1 MKKKLMFILLLIICG
16 FCYYYFIYLN
26 DLKRVVEITEEES
39 FYVDKYTVFGTR
51 LNISACMD
59 KKLEGNISL
68 VLKNVEE
75 EILVDHELNIE
86 DNKTCFYLSD
96 KNNEGLN
103 LDDLKTGKFLLL
115 IKEDTKY
122 YTLEN
127 NTDYENIEY
136 YAITKNNY
144 NNKINIDFNNYKNR
158 EYLSLKINKKTS
170 LPENIYD
177 ITIDP
182 GHGGEDPGASY
193 KLNGK
198 AYNESDLTL
207 KISLLLKEEL
217 ENLGLKVKLTREEDI
232 FLDNYGEEGRA
243 VIPNEVSSKY
253 SISIHLNS
261 FDGTMNYGG
270 VEVYTP
276 NDINYDLANMF
287 ANNISEI
294 VGFSRKYTDKID
306 KGVYYT
312 YFTKK
317 DIQDSKEEML
327 DNNLEPYDI
336 KVGSPYMFMI
346 REVGG
351 ISTGAY
357 IDGRNDKHG
366 LNKYY
371 NSNKTA
377 EPYLIELGYMNYKK
391 DLENIVKKPE
401 SFSKAIATALEAY
414 LKIS

>member
-1 MKKKLMFILLLIICG
+1 MKKKLIFILVLIICG

-39 FYVDKYTVFGTR
+39 FYVDKYTVFGTH
-51 LNISACMD
+51 LNISACID

-86 DNKTCFYLSD
+86 ENKTCFYLSD

-136 YAITKNNY
+136 YTITKNNS

-158 EYLSLKINKKTS
+158 EYLSLRINKTS

-193 KLNGK
+193 KLNNK
-198 AYNESDLTL
+198 NYNESDLTL

-217 ENLGLKVKLTREEDI
+217 ENLGLKVKLTREEDT

-317 DIQDSKEEML
+317 DIQESKEEML

-377 EPYLIELGYMNYKK
+377 EPYLIELGYMNYNK

-401 SFSKAIATALEAY
+401 SFSKAIATALEEY

>member
-1 MKKKLMFILLLIICG
+1 MKKKLIFILVLIICG

-39 FYVDKYTVFGTR
+39 FYVDKYTVFGTH
-51 LNISACMD
+51 LNISACID

-86 DNKTCFYLSD
+86 ENKTCFYLSD

-136 YAITKNNY
+136 YTITKNNS

-158 EYLSLKINKKTS
+158 EYLSLRINKTS

-193 KLNGK
+193 KLNNK
-198 AYNESDLTL
+198 NYNESDLTL

-217 ENLGLKVKLTREEDI
+217 ENLGLKVKLTREEDT

-276 NDINYDLANMF
+276 NDINYDLANRF
-287 ANNISEI
+287 ANNLSKI

-317 DIQDSKEEML
+317 DIQESKEEML

-401 SFSKAIATALEAY
+401 SFSKAIATALEEY

>member
-1 MKKKLMFILLLIICG
+1 MKKKLIFILILIVSG
-16 FCYYYFIYLN
+16 FCYYYFIYLK
-26 DLKRVVEITEEES
+26 DLKRVVEITEQES
-39 FYVDKYTVFGTR
+39 FYVDKFTVFGTH
-51 LNISACMD
+51 LNITACID

-68 VLKNVEE
+68 VLKNIEE
-75 EILVDHELNIE
+75 EIILDSELVIE
-86 DNKTCFYLSD
+86 EEKTCFYLSD
-96 KNNEGLN
+96 KNNEGIN
-103 LDDLKTGKFLLL
+103 LDELKLGRFLLL
-115 IKEDTKY
+115 VKEDFKY

-136 YAITKNNY
+136 YTITRNNL

-158 EYLSLKINKKTS
+158 NYLSLKINKST
-170 LPENIYD
+170 LPNSIYD

-193 KLNGK
+193 KLNEK
-198 AYNESDLTL
+198 KYNESDLTL
-207 KISLLLKEEL
+207 EISLLVKEKL
-217 ENLGLKVKLTREEDI
+217 ESLGLKVKLTRDKDI
-232 FLDNYGEEGRA
+232 FLDNYGEGGRA
-243 VIPNEVSSKY
+243 IIPNEVSSKY

-270 VEVYTP
+270 VEVYIP
-276 NDINYDLANMF
+276 NDINYDLASIL

-294 VGFSRKYTDKID
+294 VGFSRKKTNQID
-306 KGVYYT
+306 KGIYHT
-312 YFTKK
+312 YFTKQ
-317 DIQDSKEEML
+317 DIKESKEEML
-327 DNNLEPYDI
+327 ENDLKTYDI
-336 KVGSPYMFMI
+336 EVGAPYMYMI

-351 ISTGAY
+351 ISTYAY

-366 LNKYY
+366 FNKYY

-391 DLENIVKKPE
+391 DLENIVNKKE
-401 SFSKAIATALEAY
+401 LFSSAIANSLEEY

>member
-1 MKKKLMFILLLIICG
+1 MKKKIIFLLLLIICG

-39 FYVDKYTVFGTR
+39 FYLDKYTVFGTH
-51 LNISACMD
+51 LNINTCID

-68 VLKNVEE
+68 VLKNVKE
-75 EILVDHELNIE
+75 EIIIDSELNIE
-86 DNKTCFYLSD
+86 EDKTCIYLSD
-96 KNNEGLN
+96 KNNEGIN
-103 LDDLKTGKFLLL
+103 LDELKLGKFLLL
-115 IKEDTKY
+115 VKEDTKY

-136 YAITKNNY
+136 YTITRNNS
-144 NNKINIDFNNYKNR
+144 NNRINIDFNTYKNR
-158 EYLSLKINKKTS
+158 EYLSLKIVKTS
-170 LPENIYD
+170 LPNNIYD

-193 KLNGK
+193 KLDGK
-198 AYNESDLTL
+198 TYNESDLTL
-207 KISLLLKEEL
+207 NISLLLKEEL
-217 ENLGLKVKLTREEDI
+217 ENLGLKVKLTRDKDI
-232 FLDNYGEEGRA
+232 FLDNYGENGRA

-261 FDGTMNYGG
+261 SNGSMNYGG

-276 NDINYDLANMF
+276 NDINYDLANLLS
-287 ANNISEI
+287 NNIGEI
-294 VGFSRKYTDKID
+294 VGFSRKKTNKID
-306 KGVYYT
+306 KGIYHT
-312 YFTKK
+312 YFTKQ
-317 DIQDSKEEML
+317 DIKESKEEML
-327 DNNLEPYDI
+327 NNNLKSYNI
-336 KVGSPYMFMI
+336 QVGAPIMYMI

-351 ISTGAY
+351 VNTHAY

-371 NSNKTA
+371 DSNKTA

-391 DLENIVKKPE
+391 DLENIVNKKE
-401 SFSKAIATALEAY
+401 SFSKAIASALDEY

>member
-1 MKKKLMFILLLIICG
+1 MKNKIIFILLLIICG
-16 FCYYYFIYLN
+16 YCYYYFIYLN

-39 FYVDKYTVFGTR
+39 FYVDKYTVFGTH
-51 LNISACMD
+51 LNITACID

-68 VLKNVEE
+68 VLKNVKE
-75 EILVDHELNIE
+75 EILVDHELNIKE
-86 DNKTCFYLSD
+86 DKTCFYLSD
-96 KNNEGLN
+96 KNNEGIN
-103 LDDLKTGKFLLL
+103 LDELKLGKFLLL
-115 IKEDTKY
+115 VKEDTKY
-122 YTLEN
+122 YTIGN

-136 YAITKNNY
+136 YTITRNNS
-144 NNKINIDFNNYKNR
+144 NNKISIDFNNYKNR
-158 EYLSLKINKKTS
+158 NYLRLKINKTV
-170 LPENIYD
+170 LPNDVYD

-198 AYNESDLTL
+198 NYNESDLTL
-207 KISLLLKEEL
+207 EITLLLKEKL
-217 ENLGLKVKLTREEDI
+217 ENLGLKVKLTRDEDI
-232 FLDNYGEEGRA
+232 FLENYGENGRA

-276 NDINYDLANMF
+276 NDINYDLANKL
-287 ANNISEI
+287 ATNISEI
-294 VGFSRKYTDKID
+294 VGFSKKYTNKID
-306 KGVYYT
+306 EGIYYT
-312 YFTKK
+312 YFTKQ
-317 DIQDSKEEML
+317 DIKESKEEMV
-327 DNNLEPYDI
+327 DNDLKSYDI
-336 KVGSPYMFMI
+336 EVGAPFMYMI

-351 ISTGAY
+351 VNTYAY

-366 LNKYY
+366 FNKYY
-371 NSNKTA
+371 NSNKAA

-391 DLENIVKKPE
+391 DLQNIVNKKD
-401 SFSKAIATALEAY
+401 SFSKAIASALEEY

>member
-1 MKKKLMFILLLIICG
+1 MKKKLVFILLLIICG

-26 DLKRVVEITEEES
+26 DLKRVVETTEEES
-39 FYVDKYTVFGTR
+39 FYIDKYTVFGTH
-51 LNISACMD
+51 LNINACID

-68 VLKNVEE
+68 VLKNTKE

-86 DNKTCFYLSD
+86 DNNTCFYLSD

-103 LDDLKTGKFLLL
+103 LDELKTGKYLLL
-115 IKEDTKY
+115 VKEDTKY
-122 YTLEN
+122 YTLQN

-136 YAITKNNY
+136 YTITKNNS

-158 EYLSLKINKKTS
+158 EYLSLKINKTY

-193 KLNGK
+193 KLSGTN
-198 AYNESDLTL
+198 YNESDLTL

-217 ENLGLKVKLTREEDI
+217 ENLGLKVKLTREEDV
-232 FLDNYGEEGRA
+232 FLDNYGDNGRA

-261 FDGTMNYGG
+261 FDGPMNYGG

-276 NDINYDLANMF
+276 NDVNYDLANML

-294 VGFSRKYTDKID
+294 VGFSRKYIDKID
-306 KGVYYT
+306 KGVYHT

-317 DIQDSKEEML
+317 DIQVSKEEML

-401 SFSKAIATALEAY
+401 SFSKAISTALEEY

>member
-1 MKKKLMFILLLIICG
+1 MKKKLIFILVLIICG

-39 FYVDKYTVFGTR
+39 FYVDKYTVFGTH
-51 LNISACMD
+51 LNISACID

-86 DNKTCFYLSD
+86 ENKTCFYLSD

-136 YAITKNNY
+136 YTITKNNS

-158 EYLSLKINKKTS
+158 EYLSLRINKTS

-193 KLNGK
+193 KLNNK
-198 AYNESDLTL
+198 NYNESDLTL

-253 SISIHLNS
+253 SISMHLNS

-276 NDINYDLANMF
+276 NDINYDLANRL
-287 ANNISEI
+287 ANNLSEI

-317 DIQDSKEEML
+317 DIQESKEEML

-401 SFSKAIATALEAY
+401 SFSKAIATALEEY

>member
-1 MKKKLMFILLLIICG
+1 MKKKITFLLLLIIGG

-39 FYVDKYTVFGTR
+39 FYVDKYTVFGTH
-51 LNISACMD
+51 LNINACID

-68 VLKNVEE
+68 VLKNVKE
-75 EILVDHELNIE
+75 EIIVDYELNIE
-86 DNKTCFYLSD
+86 EDKTCIYLSD
-96 KNNEGLN
+96 KNNEGIN
-103 LDDLKTGKFLLL
+103 LDELKLGKFLLL
-115 IKEDTKY
+115 VKEDDKY

-136 YAITKNNY
+136 YTITRNNS
-144 NNKINIDFNNYKNR
+144 NNKINIDFNAYKNR
-158 EYLSLKINKKTS
+158 EYLSLKINKTT
-170 LPENIYD
+170 LPNNIYD

-193 KLNGK
+193 KLNNK
-198 AYNESDLTL
+198 NYNESDITL
-207 KISLLLKEEL
+207 DISLLLKEEL

-232 FLDNYGEEGRA
+232 FLDNYGDNGRA

-276 NDINYDLANMF
+276 NDINYDLASIL
-287 ANNISEI
+287 ATNISEI
-294 VGFSRKYTDKID
+294 VGFSRKYTNKID
-306 KGVYYT
+306 KGIYHT
-312 YFTKK
+312 YFTK
-317 DIQDSKEEML
+317 QDVKESKEEML
-327 DNNLEPYDI
+327 SNNLKSYDI
-336 KVGSPYMFMI
+336 QVGAPIMYMI

-351 ISTGAY
+351 VSTHAY

-391 DLENIVKKPE
+391 DLENIVNKKE
-401 SFSKAIATALEAY
+401 VFSKAISSALEEY

>member
-1 MKKKLMFILLLIICG
+1 MKKKLIFILVLIICG

-39 FYVDKYTVFGTR
+39 FYVDKYTVFGTH
-51 LNISACMD
+51 LNISACVD

-86 DNKTCFYLSD
+86 ENKTCFYLSD

-136 YAITKNNY
+136 YTITKNNS

-158 EYLSLKINKKTS
+158 EYLSLRINKTS

-182 GHGGEDPGASY
+182 GHGGEDPGTSY
-193 KLNGK
+193 KLNNK
-198 AYNESDLTL
+198 NYNESNLTL
-207 KISLLLKEEL
+207 EISLLLKEEI

-317 DIQDSKEEML
+317 DIQESKEEML

-401 SFSKAIATALEAY
+401 SFSKAIATALAEH

>member
-1 MKKKLMFILLLIICG
+1 MKKKLIFILLLIICG

-39 FYVDKYTVFGTR
+39 FYVDKYTVFGTH
-51 LNISACMD
+51 LNISACID

-86 DNKTCFYLSD
+86 ENKTCFYLSD
-96 KNNEGLN
+96 KNNEGIN
-103 LDDLKTGKFLLL
+103 LDELKLGKFLLL
-115 IKEDTKY
+115 VKEDTKY

-136 YAITKNNY
+136 YTITKNNS

-158 EYLSLKINKKTS
+158 EYLSLRINKTS

-193 KLNGK
+193 KLNNK
-198 AYNESDLTL
+198 NYNESDLTL

-217 ENLGLKVKLTREEDI
+217 ENLGLKVKLTREEDT

-276 NDINYDLANMF
+276 NDINYDLANRL

-317 DIQDSKEEML
+317 DIQESKEEML

-391 DLENIVKKPE
+391 DLGKIVNKKE
-401 SFSKAIATALEAY
+401 SFSKAISSALEEY

>member
-1 MKKKLMFILLLIICG
+1 MKKKLIFILVLIICG

-39 FYVDKYTVFGTR
+39 FYVDKYTVFGTH
-51 LNISACMD
+51 LNISACID

-75 EILVDHELNIE
+75 EILVDYELNIE
-86 DNKTCFYLSD
+86 ENKTCFYLSD

-136 YAITKNNY
+136 YTITKNNS

-158 EYLSLKINKKTS
+158 EYLSLRINKTS

-182 GHGGEDPGASY
+182 GHGGEDPGTSY
-193 KLNGK
+193 KLNNK
-198 AYNESDLTL
+198 NYNESNLTL
-207 KISLLLKEEL
+207 EISLLLKEEI

-270 VEVYTP
+270 VEVYAP

-317 DIQDSKEEML
+317 DIQESKEEML

-401 SFSKAIATALEAY
+401 SFSKAIATALAEH